1 MARKDGSL
9 LITNATLIDGTGA
22 APVRDAAVLVEGE
35 RIAYAGAR
43 TGLGERPAA
52 RTIDA
57 TGMTVIPGLIDTH
70 IHSTFDSD
78 MRVYLKN
85 GVTTIRFAGL
95 NQDAVVALR
104 DRIARGEIPGPRIY
118 SCGPMLDKTPPAY
131 PKWTSPVNTPAEA
144 KATARRLLA
153 EDKVEALLVTQQIT
167 PDLMR
172 PIVETA
178 HEFGRPVVGQIWYTD
193 GREAAEIGIDQL
205 DNSSRIFASRE
216 YPKERLLAYRSIPER
231 LGLLARGWATIDW
244 ELSRP
249 IMETMVKHGVSYC
262 PTLVIQ
268 QYQAGQG
275 HKELAADADY
285 RTMYGETELKEWAD
299 FVHYMQ
305 GNSSAEDLSHMAR
318 AIEVRFEWMRRFR
331 AMGGAL
337 VVGTDMQF
345 GGILIHRE
353 LMNLQEVGMS
363 PLEVIAAA
371 TGGSAREMHMADS
384 LGTVRAGMLAD
395 LVVLRRDPLRDLGAA
410 RDIAHVIKGGE
421 VVQV

>member
-1 MARKDGSL
+1 MARNDGSL

-22 APVRDAAVLVEGE
+22 APVRDTAILVEGE
-35 RIAYAGAR
+35 RIAYAGTGTRLGAR
-43 TGLGERPAA
+43 SAA

-95 NQDAVVALR
+95 NQDAVVTLR

-216 YPKERLLAYRSIPER
+216 YPKERLLTYRSIPER
-231 LGLLARGWATIDW
+231 LLLLARAWTTVDW
-244 ELSRP
+244 DLTRP
-249 IMETMVKHGVSYC
+249 IMEAMVRRSVSYC
-262 PTLVIQ
+262 PTLVVLQ
-268 QYQAGQG
+268 NQAGVG
-275 HKELAADADY
+275 REALEADEDY
-285 RTMYGETELKEWAD
+285 RTMYGEKELAEWAA
-299 FVHYMQ
+299 FVRYMQ
-305 GNSSAEDLSHMAR
+305 GSASPEERGIKAR
-318 AIEVRFEWMRRFR
+318 AAEVLTEWMRRFR
-331 AMGGAL
+331 AMGGDIVL
-337 VVGTDMQF
+337 GTDMQF
-345 GGILIHRE
+345 GGIVIHRE
-353 LMNLQEVGMS
+353 LKNLEATGMS
-363 PLEVIAAA
+363 PLEVITAA
-371 TGGSAREMHMADS
+371 TGASARAMRVADS

-410 RDIAHVIKGGE
+410 RDIAHVIKGGTI
-421 VVQV
+421 VQV